1 MWPADPMAFL
11 QPSGTVAGRVAVQH
25 EQVMGQVLL
34 CSLSHGSWAA
44 QLPPE
49 TLEVKR
55 LFVAPAG
62 RGLGLGRAL
71 MEAAT
76 AHARTLG
83 RPAALQVAEHN
94 RAALALYQA
103 LDWRHLTRGRRPGAA
118 PMDIGRWW
126 LCCSRL
132 QSEVPAQC
140 PSIRRRTHEPA
151 CPDEPPGICKRNL
164 RRSESSPRH
173 PLSGYPYAR
182 QG

>member
-1 MWPADPMAFL
+1 MIRQRQAGDLRDLQLAMREVHEAEGYPSMWPADPMAFL

-103 LDWRHLTRGRRPGAA
+103 LDWRHLTRGQATWSGPDGHRPMVAV
-118 PMDIGRWW
+118 
-126 LCCSRL
+126 L
-132 QSEVPAQC
+132 QS
-140 PSIRRRTHEPA
+140 
-151 CPDEPPGICKRNL
+151 PPI
-164 RRSESSPRH
+164 
-173 PLSGYPYAR
+173 
-182 QG
+182 